1 MIIQEPVFITLKDGT
16 RLAAKLWRPEGP
28 PVPAVLEY
36 LPYRFRDGTRGRDQ
50 AMHGWIAGQGYA
62 CLRVDIRGMG
72 ESEGLL
78 HDEYSAQ
85 ELADGVEVVGWI
97 ARQDWCDGQVAM
109 MGISWSGFNAL
120 QIAALQPPAL
130 KTVIPVGFTDDRY
143 ETDVHYIGGLISKD
157 NFDWS
162 ATMLAQNDLPPDPAT
177 FGPGWREEWLKRAEA
192 NTPWAHHWFA
202 HQCRDAYWQ
211 HGSVCQDYAAIQVP
225 VYAVSGWADNY
236 AEAVPRLLAGLN
248 VPARG
253 LIGPWAHSYPHDV
266 TVQPAIGWLQEVI
279 RWLDHWLKHRDTGIM
294 EEPFLRVWMQDP
306 MPPAT
311 CYTHRPGR
319 WVGEDHWPSP
329 HIQDLTLALEGE
341 TLRPTGQ
348 TTAFKAAN
356 PVQEEAPP
364 LPPGQVPPFHPIP
377 AAPAQAGAP
386 TPAEPP
392 GAVAPGGPTSP
403 PLPAAPAQAGAPT
416 PAEPPGAVAPGA
428 PTSPPLPAAPLRPR
442 ASTEAGTPPRSCPEQ
457 ANPFHPIPAAPA
469 QAGASTSGA
478 TGSAPSA
485 SSQAQPRSILSP
497 LWVGLTAGEVGRY
510 GEDADWPPDQRMDDG
525 GSLVWLSPPLTERLE
540 IMGAPRV
547 TLQLSADKPLAQV
560 CVRLNDV
567 SPQGPRARV
576 TLGLLNL
583 THRDSHA
590 HPSPLTP
597 GQVYEVTVELDDI
610 AQAFPPGHQIGLSLS
625 TSYYPIAHPG
635 PELARVTIHGG
646 TLHLPHRPPRPE
658 TLRPFD
664 APTSAP
670 RTPERHEEVPTVPR
684 RVTMDLLSG
693 RYGVDFP
700 RWTYRTVMED
710 IATAVTSE
718 GHVRHEITE
727 GDPLSAVT
735 TTEYRVTI
743 DRHGILAGHH
753 SKGRLTC
760 DATHFRL
767 ETQLTVTENGQTIFA
782 RQWDER
788 FARDFQ

>member
-1 MIIQEPVFITLKDGT
+1 MIVEEPVFITLRDGT
-16 RLAAKLWRPEGP
+16 LLAAKLWRPDGP

-50 AMHGWIAGQGYA
+50 AMHGWIAEQGYA

-72 ESEGLL
+72 ESQGLL

-85 ELADGVEVVGWI
+85 ELADGVEVIAWI
-97 ARQDWCDGQVAM
+97 AAQDWCDGQVAM

-120 QIAALQPPAL
+120 QIAALRPPAL

-143 ETDVHYIGGLISKD
+143 ATDVHYIGGLISKD

-177 FGPGWREEWLKRAEA
+177 FGPGWRAEWLKRAEA
-192 NTPWAHHWFA
+192 NVPWAHHWFA
-202 HQCRDAYWQ
+202 HQRRDAYWQ

-236 AEAVPRLLAGLN
+236 AEAVPRLLAGLK

-266 TVQPAIGWLQEVI
+266 TVGPAIGWLQEVI
-279 RWLDHWLKHRDTGIM
+279 RWLDHWLKGRDTGIM
-294 EEPFLRVWMQDP
+294 EEPFLRVWMQEP
-306 MPPAT
+306 LPPAT

-329 HIQDLTLALEGE
+329 HIRDLTFALEGE
-341 TLRPTGQ
+341 SLRPLP
-348 TTAFKAAN
+348 A
-356 PVQEEAPP
+356 EETAPP
-364 LPPGQVPPFHPIP
+364 LAGGAAAPLSPP
-377 AAPAQAGAP
+377 AAPA
-386 TPAEPP
+386 
-392 GAVAPGGPTSP
+392 
-403 PLPAAPAQAGAPT
+403 
-416 PAEPPGAVAPGA
+416 
-428 PTSPPLPAAPLRPR
+428 
-442 ASTEAGTPPRSCPEQ
+442 
-457 ANPFHPIPAAPA
+457 N
-469 QAGASTSGA
+469 AGASTPGP
-478 TGSAPSA
+478 TGSAPSSPSA
-485 SSQAQPRSILSP
+485 AQPRSILSP
-497 LWVGLTAGEVGRY
+497 LWVGLTAGEIGRY

-540 IMGAPRV
+540 IMGAPKV
-547 TLQLSADKPLAQV
+547 TLHLSADKPQAQV
-560 CVRLNDV
+560 CLRLNDV
-567 SPQGPRARV
+567 SPDGPRARV
-576 TLGLLNL
+576 TVGLLNL
-583 THRDSHA
+583 THRNSHET
-590 HPSPLTP
+590 PEPLTP
-597 GQVYEVTVELDDI
+597 GQVYAVTVELDDI
-610 AQAFPPGHQIGLSLS
+610 AQAFPEGHRIGLSLS

-635 PELARVTIHGG
+635 PEPARVTIHGG
-646 TLHLPHRPPRPE
+646 TLHLPERPPRPQ
-658 TLRPFD
+658 TLRDFD
-664 APTSAP
+664 APVSAP

-684 RVTMDLLSG
+684 RVTLDLLSG
-693 RYGVDFP
+693 RYAVDFP
-700 RWTYRTVMED
+700 RWTYRLVMED
-710 IATAVTSE
+710 IATTVTSE

-727 GDPLSAVT
+727 GDPLSALT

-753 SKGRLTC
+753 SKGRLSC

-767 ETQLTVTENGQTIFA
+767 ETQLTVTENGQTIFE